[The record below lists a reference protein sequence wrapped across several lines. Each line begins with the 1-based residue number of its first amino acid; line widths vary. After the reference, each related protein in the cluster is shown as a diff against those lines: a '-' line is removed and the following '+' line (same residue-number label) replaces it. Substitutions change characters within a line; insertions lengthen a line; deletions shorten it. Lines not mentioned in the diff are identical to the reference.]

1 VHWNNEKYLSIF
13 LVLIGALGVWGSLK
27 VPIAERFTLGPG
39 ALPLIY
45 AVGVVLFAVTLLVMT
60 FKGQK
65 VETPDAVSEPPG
77 VSGLLFF
84 LFNCALA
91 LSVYLIGFAAGLFLF
106 SFSSLTYVGGWKIK
120 KALLFS
126 TIWTIGLYVLFK
138 VIIGV
143 PFIEGFLF
151 ERS

>member
-1 VHWNNEKYLSIF
+1 MCSNNEKYLSIF

-45 AVGVVLFAVTLLVMT
+45 SLGVLLFSITLLVT
-60 FKGQK
+60 TLRGQK
-65 VETPDAVSEPPG
+65 GETPNTVSEPPG
-77 VSGLLFF
+77 RYGWLFF
-84 LFNCALA
+84 LLNCALA
-91 LSVYLIGFAAGLFLF
+91 LSVHLIGFTIGMFLF
-106 SFSSLTYVGGWKIK
+106 SLLSLIYTDGWKVK

-126 TIWTIGLYVLFK
+126 VIWTISLYILFK
-138 VIIGV
+138 HIIGV

-151 ERS
+151 ESR

>member
-1 VHWNNEKYLSIF
+1 MYVNNEKYLSIF

-39 ALPLIY
+39 AMPLIY
-45 AVGVVLFAVTLLVMT
+45 AAGVLLFAVMLLVMT
-60 FKGQK
+60 LKGQK
-65 VETPDAVSEPPG
+65 AEAPDAVPEPPETY
-77 VSGLLFF
+77 GLLFF

-91 LSVYLIGFAAGLFLF
+91 LSVHLIGFAVGLFLF
-106 SFSSLTYVGGWKIK
+106 SVSSLIYVGRWNIK

-126 TIWTIGLYVLFK
+126 VIWTIVLYVLFK

-143 PFIEGFLF
+143 PFIEGLF
-151 ERS
+151 ESR

>member
-1 VHWNNEKYLSIF
+1 VRWSNEKSLSIF

-45 AVGVVLFAVTLLVMT
+45 AVGVLSLAIILFVIA
-60 FKGQK
+60 FRDKK
-65 VETPDAVSEPPG
+65 DETPDALPKMPG
-77 VSGLLFF
+77 TYGLLFF

-91 LSVYLIGFAAGLFLF
+91 LSVHLIGFTVGLFLF
-106 SFSSLTYVGGWKIK
+106 SLATLICIGRWKVK

-126 TIWTIGLYVLFK
+126 VIWTIALYVLFK
-138 VIIGV
+138 MIIHI
-143 PFIEGFLF
+143 PFIEGLLF
-151 ERS
+151 ESK

>member
-1 VHWNNEKYLSIF
+1 MHVNNEKYLSIF

-45 AVGVVLFAVTLLVMT
+45 AAGVLLFAVMLLVMT
-60 FKGQK
+60 LRGQRAG
-65 VETPDAVSEPPG
+65 VADAVPEPPG
-77 VSGLLFF
+77 TYGLLFF

-91 LSVYLIGFAAGLFLF
+91 LSVHLIGFVAGLFLF
-106 SFSSLTYVGGWKIK
+106 SLSSLTYAGGWKIK

-126 TIWTIGLYVLFK
+126 IIWTIGLYILFK

-143 PFIEGFLF
+143 PFVEGFLF
-151 ERS
+151 ERR